1 MLFHCDIKMFNVNI
15 KKVCSESSEFNAKKK
30 FKCYINVVLA
40 INRLKTLRRQQ
51 THIEPLDLIANPY
64 RFKIYRKLIDTAAFN
79 IYGHWVK
86 GEQQNRTALFEVQPK
101 CDLKSL
107 LDSRIEVLNES

>member
-1 MLFHCDIKMFNVNI
+1 MFG
-15 KKVCSESSEFNAKKK
+15 SESSGFNAKKK
-30 FKCYINVVLA
+30 FKAYFNAIVA
-40 INRLKTLRRQQ
+40 INRLKTLRKQQ
-51 THIEPLDLIANPY
+51 SNIEPLDLMDNPY

-101 CDLKSL
+101 CDLKRL
-107 LDSRIEVLNES
+107 IDSRIEIFNES

>member
-1 MLFHCDIKMFNVNI
+1 MI

-30 FKCYINVVLA
+30 FKCYIHVVLA
-40 INRLKTLRRQQ
+40 INRLKTLRKQQ
-51 THIEPLDLIANPY
+51 ANIEPLDLIANPY

-107 LDSRIEVLNES
+107 LNSRIEVFNES